1 MMRDYVIVTDSSCDM
16 PAQLAQDLEL
26 VVLPLTVLL
35 EGREYKNYLDE
46 REITFADFYAALR
59 SGASATTSAVNT
71 DAFLTELRKIAD
83 AGKDVLYLGFSTGL
97 SNTYNAGAMAC
108 EELAHDYP
116 HLQFLHVDTLCAS
129 LGQGL
134 LVYLAVQQ
142 KRLGKSIEEV
152 RDFAEQMK
160 LHICHWFT
168 VDDLHHLKR
177 GGRVSATTA
186 VLGSMLQIKPILH
199 VDNEGHLINMDKVRG
214 RRASLEA
221 LFQRMQNSAINPRD
235 QVVFISHGDCIDDAR
250 YLGEMIKK
258 KPKVEEVI
266 YNHVGPVIGAHA
278 GPGVVALFFIGKER

>member
-83 AGKDVLYLGFSTGL
+83 TGKDVLYLGFSTGL

-108 EELAHDYP
+108 AELAHDYP

-258 KPKVEEVI
+258 KLKVEEVI

>member
-258 KPKVEEVI
+258 KLKVEEVI

>member
-1 MMRDYVIVTDSSCDM
+1 M
-16 PAQLAQDLEL
+16 
-26 VVLPLTVLL
+26 
-35 EGREYKNYLDE
+35 
-46 REITFADFYAALR
+46 
-59 SGASATTSAVNT
+59 
-71 DAFLTELRKIAD
+71 
-83 AGKDVLYLGFSTGL
+83 LYLGFSTGL

-235 QVVFISHGDCIDDAR
+235 QVV
-250 YLGEMIKK
+250 
-258 KPKVEEVI
+258 
-266 YNHVGPVIGAHA
+266 
-278 GPGVVALFFIGKER
+278 